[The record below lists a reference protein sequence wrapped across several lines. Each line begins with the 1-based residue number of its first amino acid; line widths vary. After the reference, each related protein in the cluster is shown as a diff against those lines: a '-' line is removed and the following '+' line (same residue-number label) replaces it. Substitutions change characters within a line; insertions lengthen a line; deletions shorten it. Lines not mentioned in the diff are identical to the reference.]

1 MDKVAEILVNKAG
14 QVYSLPMVYV
24 QLSKVIDDPYC
35 DLEDVAKIISEDAGI
50 CVRLLKIANSSM
62 YNFPSKIET
71 ISRAITIIGTKQ
83 LRDLV
88 LATCVID
95 MFKDISNDLVDMGSF
110 WRHSIA
116 TGITARVIA
125 TYQRENNVERFYLM
139 GLLHDLG
146 RLLMFSEIPDQAKEV
161 IESSVK
167 NKQLIYQTEHE
178 LLGFDHSDVA
188 LLLLKSW
195 QLPQSIVTAVGYH
208 HKPSQAVE
216 YKNETAVIH
225 LSDIISNSLQLGSSG
240 ERYVVPLSDEA
251 WQIIN
256 IKASLLPDIL
266 DRVESQYEGAIEVF
280 LS

>member
-1 MDKVAEILVNKAG
+1 MDMTAEILVNRVG
-14 QVYSLPMVYV
+14 QVYSLPVVYMRLT
-24 QLSKVIDDPYC
+24 QLIDDPYC
-35 DLEDVAKIISEDAGI
+35 DLEDVAKVISEDAGI

-71 ISRAITIIGTKQ
+71 ITRALTVIGTKQ

-95 MFKDISNDLVDMGSF
+95 MFKDIPHDIVDMGSF
-110 WRHSIA
+110 WRHSIG

-146 RLLMFSEIPDQAKEV
+146 RLVMFSHLPDQVRHVMEC
-161 IESSVK
+161 SVDK
-167 NKQLIYQTEHE
+167 KQPIYQIERE
-178 LLGFDHSDVA
+178 ILGFDHADVA
-188 LLLLKSW
+188 LQLLKTW
-195 QLPQSIVTAVGYH
+195 HLPQSIITAVGYH
-208 HKPSQAVE
+208 HKPSQAID
-216 YKNETAVIH
+216 YKNETAVVH
-225 LSDIISNSLQLGSSG
+225 LSDIISSSMQLGSSG

-251 WQIIN
+251 WQILN
-256 IKASLLPDIL
+256 LKASLLPDIIE
-266 DRVESQYEGAIEVF
+266 RVESQYEDAIEVF